1 MSGAPGIAV
10 IAGAGP
16 GLGLALAARAER
28 AGLEVHTLARDSARL
43 QKHLRARGLTTVQAH
58 ACDLGDASAVRAAF
72 ADITRRTAPE
82 LVVFNAGGFLRGRVH
97 ELNPTEVEATIRIG
111 ALAGLHV
118 AQAAMVSLRPARRGT
133 LIFTGATASLRGSAQ
148 FAAFA
153 MSKFAL
159 RALAQSLARELGPE
173 GIHVAH
179 VIIDGQIGA
188 DAPTTKLDPDA
199 IAEAYWQIHQQG
211 PSAWTHELD
220 LRPATERF

>member
-1 MSGAPGIAV
+1 MSAARIAV

-16 GLGLALAARAER
+16 GLGLALAARAAH
-28 AGLEVHTLARDSARL
+28 AGLEVHALARDGARL
-43 QKHLRARGLTTVQAH
+43 GQHLRERGLTTAQAH
-58 ACDLGDASAVRAAF
+58 ACDLGDARAVRAVF
-72 ADITRRTAPE
+72 TDIARHAAPE
-82 LVVFNAGGFLRGRVH
+82 LVVFNAGRFVRGRVA
-97 ELNPTEVEATIRIG
+97 ELDPAEVEATIRIG

-118 AQAAMVSLRPARRGT
+118 AQAALASMLPARRGT

-148 FAAFA
+148 FAALA

-188 DAPTTKLDPDA
+188 DAPTAKLDPAA
-199 IAEAYWQIHQQG
+199 IAEAYWQIHQQP

-220 LRPATERF
+220 LRPAAERF